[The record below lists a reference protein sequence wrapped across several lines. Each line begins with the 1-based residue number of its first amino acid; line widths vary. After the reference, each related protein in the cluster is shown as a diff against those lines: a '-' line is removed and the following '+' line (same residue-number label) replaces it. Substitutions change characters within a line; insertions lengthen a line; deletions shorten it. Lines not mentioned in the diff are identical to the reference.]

1 MRQGSVRCYT
11 RRDVAL
17 RILLTNDDGI
27 DAEGLQCLV
36 DVLAKKVECFVVA
49 PDLGRSCCSHAVT
62 TGQSLD
68 IVERRRNQWTVSG
81 TPSDCIRAGLM
92 LLDLKPDLVISGVN
106 HGGNLG
112 VDILYSGTAA
122 GAREASLLGVP
133 SIAISQYM
141 RRDVDRDW
149 ILTARRAE
157 IVLEKIVQQKRPGLG
172 FWNINLPA
180 LTSQSADLDF
190 PISVC
195 DPERQPLS
203 FSFNEIS
210 ERMEVEVKKGNNV
223 GPNTIRTVLYKSN
236 YQERPR
242 SLGSDVD
249 LCFSGHATI
258 SWLKSDPFEL
268 RF

>member
-1 MRQGSVRCYT
+1 M
-11 RRDVAL
+11 

-36 DVLAKKVECFVVA
+36 DVLAKKADCFVVA
-49 PDLGRSCCSHAVT
+49 PDQGRSCCSHSVT

-68 IVERRRNQWTVSG
+68 VVERRENQWTVSG
-81 TPSDCIRAGLM
+81 TPTDCIRAGLR

-122 GAREASLLGVP
+122 GAREASFFRVP

-141 RRDVDRDW
+141 RRDVERDW
-149 ILTARRAE
+149 IVTARRAE
-157 IVLEKIVQQKRPGLG
+157 IVLEKIVQLERLGSG
-172 FWNINLPA
+172 FWNVNLPA
-180 LTSQSADLDF
+180 LASKSADLDF

-195 DPERQPLS
+195 EPEPQLLS
-203 FSFNEIS
+203 FSFEEIS
-210 ERMEVEVKKGNNV
+210 EWMEVEVKKANNV
-223 GPNTIRTVLYKSN
+223 GPNAIRTVLYKSN
-236 YQERPR
+236 YQERAR

-268 RF
+268 RI

>member
-1 MRQGSVRCYT
+1 M
-11 RRDVAL
+11 L
-17 RILLTNDDGI
+17 RILLTNDDGF

-36 DVLAKKVECFVVA
+36 SVLSKKADCFVVA
-49 PDLGRSCCSHAVT
+49 PDRGRSCCSHGVT
-62 TGQSLD
+62 TGESLD
-68 IVERRRNQWTVSG
+68 IVSRLKNQWTVSG

-112 VDILYSGTAA
+112 MDILYSGTVA
-122 GAREASLLGVP
+122 GAREASHSGVP

-149 ILTARRAE
+149 TVTAKRAE
-157 IVLEKIVQQKRPGLG
+157 MVLEKIVQLERLGPG
-172 FWNINLPA
+172 FWNVNLPA
-180 LTSQSADLDF
+180 LTSQSADLHF

-195 DPERQPLS
+195 TPEPQPLL
-203 FSFNEIS
+203 FSFEEIS
-210 ERMEVEVKKGNNV
+210 ESMEVEVKKGDNV
-223 GPNTIRTVLYKSN
+223 GPKAIRTVLYKSN
-236 YQERPR
+236 YQARPR

-258 SWLKSDPFEL
+258 SWLKSDPIEL
-268 RF
+268 RI